1 MFMHKMKKN
10 LIIVLTLGTLPFAQA
25 NSITGA
31 GASFPLSNLCKWAS
45 LYEKRNW
52 E

>member
-31 GASFPLSNLCKWAS
+31 GASFP
-45 LYEKRNW
+45 
-52 E
+52 